1 MARFALAAHERH
13 GTHAVPHVIRS
24 RRKKLLLAGLR
35 ALGPHMIGDTPV
47 TLGER
52 GPHLIGGRARRAGM
66 ADGHV
71 CRELRQQINELA
83 RAPLPHLREDPTD
96 CRTHLLQVALGPLS
110 PGILRFTRMMR
121 RSSGSMSRVINPFF
135 SRAASTVE
143 MRPELAFSELASCDG
158 VMVPRSA
165 SSCRMNGSPCAPR
178 ANSFCILERLPHTL
192 AYSSL
197 SASRSKP
204 ISHRLP
210 IRPLPHYRAPR
221 STANT
226 FQRHIHRANIC
237 NIISHRK
244 QFTVCDYMS
253 APYSPATN
261 LICTHFFRTTIL
273 WRH

>member
-1 MARFALAAHERH
+1 MNGALCAGCARETRH
-13 GTHAVPHVIRS
+13 VRPHVIRS

-52 GPHLIGGRARRAGM
+52 GPHLIGGRARSAGM

-83 RAPLPHLREDPTD
+83 RAPFPHLREIQQIAE
-96 CRTHLLQVALGPLS
+96 RISSKSHLDRSRPASV
-110 PGILRFTRMMR
+110 RFTRMMR

-204 ISHRLP
+204 ISCRLP

-237 NIISHRK
+237 NISSHRK

-253 APYSPATN
+253 AITPCY
-261 LICTHFFRTTIL
+261 
-273 WRH
+273 

>member
-1 MARFALAAHERH
+1 
-13 GTHAVPHVIRS
+13 
-24 RRKKLLLAGLR
+24 
-35 ALGPHMIGDTPV
+35 
-47 TLGER
+47 
-52 GPHLIGGRARRAGM
+52 
-66 ADGHV
+66 
-71 CRELRQQINELA
+71 
-83 RAPLPHLREDPTD
+83 
-96 CRTHLLQVALGPLS
+96 
-110 PGILRFTRMMR
+110 MMR

-253 APYSPATN
+253 ALYSPATKLN
-261 LICTHFFRTTIL
+261 LYASFPYNHSMATLTKQTVSKQKTSRLDIRLTDAQRQLIERAAELTGSTL
-273 WRH
+273 TQWTARHLLESARKDIEEATVLHLESQAFQYFIQALDQPVPPAAEKLMERDPQWA

>member
-52 GPHLIGGRARRAGM
+52 GPHLIGVGRGAPGWQM
-66 ADGHV
+66 AMYVENSDS
-71 CRELRQQINELA
+71 RSNELA

-110 PGILRFTRMMR
+110 PGIRKVHADDAAVVRVDV
-121 RSSGSMSRVINPFF
+121 SGDQLFLQSGKHCGD
-135 SRAASTVE
+135 AAGAGLQ
-143 MRPELAFSELASCDG
+143 RLASCDG

-197 SASRSKP
+197 SA
-204 ISHRLP
+204 
-210 IRPLPHYRAPR
+210 
-221 STANT
+221 
-226 FQRHIHRANIC
+226 
-237 NIISHRK
+237 
-244 QFTVCDYMS
+244 
-253 APYSPATN
+253 PAQN
-261 LICTHFFRTTIL
+261 PFRTAFRFDHCRTTALRGVPPIHSSGIYIVQTSVIL
-273 WRH
+273 SHTVNNLQYVIICPRLLPRY